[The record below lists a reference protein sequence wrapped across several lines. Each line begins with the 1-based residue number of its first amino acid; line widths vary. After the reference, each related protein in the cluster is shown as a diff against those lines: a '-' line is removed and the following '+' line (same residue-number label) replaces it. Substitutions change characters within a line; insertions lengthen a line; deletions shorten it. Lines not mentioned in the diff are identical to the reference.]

1 MLDPTI
7 CTIDDI
13 PITFLLARYL
23 CDAYIRN
30 MKTLQN
36 EVRPRWAFCSVD
48 AGGDTLARGVAHAF
62 GAPLV
67 VAHKQRDYSKA
78 NSIESINILSH
89 EPVEGKILWIIDDM
103 IDTAG
108 SVESLIR
115 ALGVLKPSEINVI
128 AAHAVFS
135 NPAAKRIQELSGQ
148 GLLNRVIVSDTVYCT
163 CCIPEG
169 IPRLEV
175 VPSAEL
181 SARII
186 HTLVNYAPMSKLM
199 REFDAEKYFKSP
211 NLFNQ

>member
-23 CDAYIRN
+23 CDAYIRD
-30 MKTLQN
+30 METFQN

-48 AGGDTLARGVAHAF
+48 AGGEKLARSFANAF
-62 GAPLV
+62 SAPLV

-78 NSIESINILSH
+78 NTIESINILSH

-115 ALGVLKPSEINVI
+115 ALDVLKPEEINVI
-128 AAHAVFS
+128 AAHALFS
-135 NPAAKRIQELSGQ
+135 SPAAQKLRGLSEKR
-148 GLLNRVIVSDTVYCT
+148 LLNRIIVSDTVYCSS
-163 CCIPEG
+163 CVPESIPH
-169 IPRLEV
+169 LEV

-181 SARII
+181 SARVIG
-186 HTLVNYAPMSKLM
+186 TLVNHSSMSKLM
-199 REFDAEKYFKSP
+199 RDFYAEKYFKSQ

>member
-23 CDAYIRN
+23 CDAYIRD

-36 EVRPRWAFCSVD
+36 EVRPNWAFCSVD
-48 AGGDTLARGVAHAF
+48 AGGEKLARGFTKAF

-78 NSIESINILSH
+78 NSIESVNILSH

-115 ALGVLKPSEINVI
+115 ALGALEPAEINVI
-128 AAHAVFS
+128 AAHALFS
-135 NPAAKRIQELSGQ
+135 NPAAKKLRGLSED
-148 GLLNRVIVSDTVYCT
+148 GLLNRIIVSDTVYCT
-163 CCIPEG
+163 SCIPED
-169 IPRLEV
+169 IPHLTV

-181 SARII
+181 SARVIR
-186 HTLVNYAPMSKLM
+186 TLVNNASMSKLM
-199 REFDAEKYFKSP
+199 RDFEAEKYFKSP